1 MKDLKI
7 ILIALLVLP
16 FLFLSCEKDEN
27 ITGNPAPPQLD
38 LRSGFSGVGQKH
50 NDGMARIYQKL
61 LNSRPLREESSVLI
75 AKKEAKAYLEAND
88 SYSDDAI
95 FDLNYT
101 TDFTSATELYP
112 DLSPELKAELI
123 ILENT
128 FDTYVDNGR
137 IGDFLRYT
145 EQIINDVPS
154 TLRKDEDRIAW
165 QHAVEVMGY
174 SSDYWNNNFIDW
186 LKLNPDFDE
195 SMLQSRGGGFW
206 RGLWNAIKPVVKA
219 DAIGAAKGAV
229 KGFFKGLISGG
240 IHGAVVGAGGGALS
254 GGLEGS
260 AGKALE
266 GIWEWIT
273 G

>member
-1 MKDLKI
+1 MKDVKI
-7 ILIALLVLP
+7 ILMALLVLP
-16 FLFLSCEKDEN
+16 LLFFSCEKDEN
-27 ITGNPAPPQLD
+27 ATSNPAPPRLD
-38 LRSGFSGVGQKH
+38 LRSGFSGVGQRH
-50 NDGMARIYQKL
+50 NEGMAQIYQAL
-61 LNSRPLREESSVLI
+61 LNSRPLREENSVLI
-75 AKKEAKAYLEAND
+75 AKKEAMLYLEAND

-128 FDTYVDNGR
+128 LDEYVENERMGEFF
-137 IGDFLRYT
+137 GYT
-145 EQIINDVPS
+145 ERIINDIPS
-154 TLRKDEDRIAW
+154 SLRNDEDRIAW

-174 SSDYWNNNFIDW
+174 SSDYWNNNYIHW

-195 SMLQSRGGGFW
+195 SMLQSRGGFW
-206 RGLWNAIKPVVKA
+206 RGLWNAIKPVIKA

-229 KGFFKGLISGG
+229 KGFFKGLLAGG
-240 IHGAVVGAGGGALS
+240 IQGAVAGAGAGALS

-260 AGKALE
+260 AGKALK